1 MVLAELGSQ
10 IASAL
15 SKMTNSTVIDAQVV
29 DQLLK
34 EICNALIASDVNIKL
49 IVQLRTN
56 IRKNINFEEMASG
69 INRRRAV
76 QKAVTEEI
84 IRLLDSGNKPRA
96 LKKGYPNVIMFVGLQ
111 GSGKTTTVAKMALY
125 YKKKGWKTCL
135 VCADTFRA
143 GAYDQL
149 RQNAIRCRIQFHG
162 SPTETDPVVIAAE
175 GVERFKTEGYEVI
188 IVDTSGRHKQEA
200 DLFEEMTQ
208 VKAAVKPDQIVFV
221 MDSSIGQ
228 AAFDQAKAFQEAV
241 DVGAVIITK
250 LDGHAKGGGALSA
263 VAATQ
268 SPIIFLGTGE
278 HMDDLEEFD
287 TRRFVG
293 KLLGMGDI
301 EALIQNIREV
311 VPKDE
316 EMNKELV
323 NRLQRG
329 EFSLRD
335 MYDQFENIMKMG
347 PLNKVMENLPGMS
360 NLLKQGNLK
369 GLDSNQKVK
378 VYMTIMDSMTDGELD
393 DPRVLDNKKSR
404 DTRIMRIARGAGRSI
419 REVNELLD
427 QFKHFQKM
435 MAGLGKMKIGK
446 GGQINARQMQGMANM
461 LPANVMKQ
469 FGGMSGIQNLMKQL
483 GK

>member
-1 MVLAELGSQ
+1 
-10 IASAL
+10 
-15 SKMTNSTVIDAQVV
+15 
-29 DQLLK
+29 
-34 EICNALIASDVNIKL
+34 
-49 IVQLRTN
+49 
-56 IRKNINFEEMASG
+56 
-69 INRRRAV
+69 
-76 QKAVTEEI
+76 
-84 IRLLDSGNKPRA
+84 
-96 LKKGYPNVIMFVGLQ
+96 
-111 GSGKTTTVAKMALY
+111 
-125 YKKKGWKTCL
+125 
-135 VCADTFRA
+135 
-143 GAYDQL
+143 
-149 RQNAIRCRIQFHG
+149 
-162 SPTETDPVVIAAE
+162 
-175 GVERFKTEGYEVI
+175 
-188 IVDTSGRHKQEA
+188 
-200 DLFEEMTQ
+200 
-208 VKAAVKPDQIVFV
+208 

-228 AAFDQAKAFQEAV
+228 AAFDQAKAFQDAV

-378 VYMTIMDSMTDGELD
+378 VYMTVMDSMTDAELD
-393 DPRVLDNKKSR
+393 DPRVLDNKKTR
-404 DTRIMRIARGAGRSI
+404 DTRIIRIARGAGRSI

-446 GGQINARQMQGMANM
+446 GGQMNPRQMQGMANM
-461 LPANVMKQ
+461 LPANVMRQ